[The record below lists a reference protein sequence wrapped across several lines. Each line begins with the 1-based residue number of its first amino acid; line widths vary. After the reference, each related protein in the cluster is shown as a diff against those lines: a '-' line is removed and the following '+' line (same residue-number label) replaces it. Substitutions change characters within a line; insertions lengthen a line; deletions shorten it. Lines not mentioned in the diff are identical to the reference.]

1 MGDDMVNS
9 RLMQNTG
16 RLIVLLVITLNLY
29 LLVGEA
35 LGL

>member
-1 MGDDMVNS
+1 
-9 RLMQNTG
+9 MQNTG